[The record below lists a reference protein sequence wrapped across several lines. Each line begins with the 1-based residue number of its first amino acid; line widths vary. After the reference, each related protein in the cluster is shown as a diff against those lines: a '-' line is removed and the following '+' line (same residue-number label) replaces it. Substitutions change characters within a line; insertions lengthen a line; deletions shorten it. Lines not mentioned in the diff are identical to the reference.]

1 MQLTSSDIFL
11 LNDEHEMNS
20 IKPTFFVFRKYFG
33 KRSNAFIEVLY
44 LVIDLPGVW
53 SYPLATSAGYQRIM
67 PFNIVTL
74 NGITQIIFILV
85 PTLKCFGFRYFEYWL
100 QIKLYLT
107 EPCLL
112 KGIELWLR
120 KSPIFKWTTK
130 INVR

>member
-20 IKPTFFVFRKYFG
+20 IKSTFFVFRKYFG
-33 KRSNAFIEVLY
+33 KRFQRIYRSFIFGYWPTWGMVLS
-44 LVIDLPGVW
+44 IG
-53 SYPLATSAGYQRIM
+53 TSAGYQRIM